1 MISKEFFVQTM
12 NRLDE
17 LDEKMGKVDEAFKEF
32 SPGFCGFYIPEIID
46 MTVDILREVFDDQE
60 NDSLGYCVYELDFLH
75 KYRTGCVTEEDGQ
88 PVDLS
93 SWDKVYDF
101 LIESMEE

>member
-12 NRLDE
+12 NRLEE

-32 SPGFCGFYIPEIID
+32 SPSFCGFYIPEIID

-60 NDSLGYCVYELDFLH
+60 KNSLGYCVYELDFLR
-75 KYRTGCVTEEDGQ
+75 KYRTGCVTVDDQ

>member
-12 NRLDE
+12 NRLEE

-60 NDSLGYCVYELDFLH
+60 KNSLGYCVYELDFLR
-75 KYRTGCVTEEDGQ
+75 KYRVGRVMVDDQ